1 MPNCSEEFFII
12 NKIKN
17 TLPWTYI
24 INDLNGEEHFM
35 KKNCKRLIKKNLE
48 LKNHLEN
55 FKFNK
60 RRY

>member
-24 INDLNGEEHFM
+24 INDLNGEELLEHFM
-35 KKNCKRLIKKNLE
+35 KKNCKD
-48 LKNHLEN
+48 
-55 FKFNK
+55 
-60 RRY
+60 